1 MLKSFKIYTCTNGSL
16 GLHLSRAPWD
26 PYPWVSSIQ
35 KDSNSYKA
43 GLRIGDC
50 LLELNGNDVLGLKI
64 SEIAA
69 LLKNHWLNESSNY
82 VSVVIWRKKAKDNSD
97 TEGEGEDDDEDEEN
111 NAHNINQQSLQKFA
125 TCLQHIAQLLE
136 CPVCL
141 EVVKPPGWQCC
152 NGHVLCNNCRSRS
165 EKCPVCRVP
174 LGPRG
179 RCLLSDKLFTLLADS
194 FPCDGV
200 RNSNKNSPK
209 DRRKC
214 TTEFHNQPKLAIESK
229 QQQCQDEV
237 KAKKDLDIK
246 KTEHDSILSSLRMGR
261 RRRTKT
267 KKEETENNAN
277 EQEEEGQQ
285 ENKRPHHSMA
295 LQQQQQGATN
305 AVVNVS
311 VNTDDANNI
320 NRKSSQDYRDGV
332 ATAATRTAGVTSMT
346 VQVPVRFIVENNI
359 TTFGSSSN
367 ELAVQD
373 AIPTAAATVAEKC
386 HCRECYKPD
395 KVAIVNNVPTTT
407 TTTTTLNKY
416 ILRVYEEALL
426 HHQHKPRQYYQCPT
440 GKLCCLQQ
448 NVMPQADASEVVA
461 STRQQQLQMTNGNL
475 LTEQTTVAAA
485 DNTSNTSITTK
496 ILHNEWQLLTHLTQ
510 DHQLAVNQYYAEFG
524 QRINVRPDARQQ
536 SIICL
541 NLRSNES
548 TSHTTTTTAQMEKFF
563 VAFVPMSDNAANV
576 LATSSHAN
584 HKSSLENS
592 NSLNVT
598 TTAATTTTTTSKVA
612 IFIWH
617 MNPLQ
622 LQGNDHVSRG
632 QESYSNQFSNA
643 GDDDEVSNFDAIIE
657 NPKTGIKWFGPA
669 HCLTTPWSHIYRK
682 QHFFMHETVIE
693 EGPNGNGCGSGDSFV
708 IVIKRKS

>member
-69 LLKNHWLNESSNY
+69 LLKNHWLNESSNH

-97 TEGEGEDDDEDEEN
+97 TEEDDDEDEEN
-111 NAHNINQQSLQKFA
+111 NA
-125 TCLQHIAQLLE
+125 
-136 CPVCL
+136 
-141 EVVKPPGWQCC
+141 VVKPPGWQCC

-200 RNSNKNSPK
+200 RNNKSSPK

-214 TTEFHNQPKLAIESK
+214 STEFHNQPKLAIESK
-229 QQQCQDEV
+229 QQQQCQDEDEV
-237 KAKKDLDIK
+237 KAKDIK

-267 KKEETENNAN
+267 KKVEETESNV
-277 EQEEEGQQ
+277 EEEGRQ
-285 ENKRPHHSMA
+285 ENKRPHHSMVG
-295 LQQQQQGATN
+295 QQQQQQHQHQGLFEATN
-305 AVVNVS
+305 AVVVNVS
-311 VNTDDANNI
+311 VVNTELGNNNSNNNI
-320 NRKSSQDYRDGV
+320 SSRKSSQDYRDGV
-332 ATAATRTAGVTSMT
+332 TTTATSMT
-346 VQVPVRFIVENNI
+346 VQVPVRSIVEKHP
-359 TTFGSSSN
+359 TFASN
-367 ELAVQD
+367 ELAVQ
-373 AIPTAAATVAEKC
+373 TAAAAAGAKC

-395 KVAIVNNVPTTT
+395 KVAIVNNVAITTT
-407 TTTTTLNKY
+407 PTPNKY
-416 ILRVYEEALL
+416 ILRVYEEARAHQGLQKQQ
-426 HHQHKPRQYYQCPT
+426 HQHQKQYYQCPT

-448 NVMPQADASEVVA
+448 NVMPQADEATEVMA
-461 STRQQQLQMTNGNL
+461 STQQHQPGQLQQMTNGNL
-475 LTEQTTVAAA
+475 STRQTTS
-485 DNTSNTSITTK
+485 DNTPTITK

-524 QRINVRPDARQQ
+524 QRITIRHDALQQ

-541 NLRSNES
+541 NLRANES
-548 TSHTTTTTAQMEKFF
+548 ATTTTTAPAQMEKFF
-563 VAFVPMSDNAANV
+563 VAFVPMSCDNGAAGYV
-576 LATSSHAN
+576 LATSSHSN
-584 HKSSLENS
+584 HNSSLENNS
-592 NSLNVT
+592 NSLNV
-598 TTAATTTTTTSKVA
+598 ANSSNPSLATTKVA

-617 MNPLQ
+617 MNPLHQ
-622 LQGNDHVSRG
+622 QANDHLSREDASK
-632 QESYSNQFSNA
+632 QSHIDA

-657 NPKTGIKWFGPA
+657 NPKTGIKWFGRA
-669 HCLTTPWSHIYRK
+669 HCLTTPWSHIYHK
-682 QHFFMHETVIE
+682 QHFLMHQVLD
-693 EGPNGNGCGSGDSFV
+693 GVQAGGAGGDSFV
-708 IVIKRKS
+708 IVIKTKS

>member
-35 KDSNSYKA
+35 KDSNSYMA
-43 GLRIGDC
+43 GLRVGDC

-69 LLKNHWLNESSNY
+69 LLKNHWLNESSNH

-97 TEGEGEDDDEDEEN
+97 TEDDDEDEEN

-200 RNSNKNSPK
+200 RNNKNSPK

-229 QQQCQDEV
+229 QKQQQQCQDEDEV
-237 KAKKDLDIK
+237 KAKDIK

-267 KKEETENNAN
+267 KKEETENNDA
-277 EQEEEGQQ
+277 EEEGQQ

-295 LQQQQQGATN
+295 LQQALYEATN
-305 AVVNVS
+305 AAAVVNVS
-311 VNTDDANNI
+311 VNTDASNNGNNI

-332 ATAATRTAGVTSMT
+332 TTTTAATTVTSMT
-346 VQVPVRFIVENNI
+346 VQVPVRSIVEKNK
-359 TTFGSSSN
+359 TFASN
-367 ELAVQD
+367 VQD
-373 AIPTAAATVAEKC
+373 DVPAEAAANC

-395 KVAIVNNVPTTT
+395 NVALVNNVPTTRT
-407 TTTTTLNKY
+407 TTTTMPNKY
-416 ILRVYEEALL
+416 ILRVYEEAILHQQ
-426 HHQHKPRQYYQCPT
+426 HHQRQYYQCPT

-448 NVMPQADASEVVA
+448 NVMPTSVAPAADATEIVA
-461 STRQQQLQMTNGNL
+461 SAQRRQQQMTNSNL
-475 LTEQTTVAAA
+475 STKQTTA
-485 DNTSNTSITTK
+485 TTTTK

-524 QRINVRPDARQQ
+524 QRITIRHDAPQQ

-541 NLRSNES
+541 NLRSTES
-548 TSHTTTTTAQMEKFF
+548 TAQMEKFF
-563 VAFVPMSDNAANV
+563 VAFVPMSDNAARV
-576 LATSSHAN
+576 LATSNRN
-584 HKSSLENS
+584 HHSSSLENS
-592 NSLNVT
+592 NSLNT
-598 TTAATTTTTTSKVA
+598 TTSTTTTTTTSTKVA
-612 IFIWH
+612 IFVWH

-622 LQGNDHVSRG
+622 QLEGNDQLSG
-632 QESYSNQFSNA
+632 QEFSKQSHD
-643 GDDDEVSNFDAIIE
+643 GGDDEVSNFDAIIE
-657 NPKTGIKWFGPA
+657 NPKTGIKWFGRA
-669 HCLTTPWSHIYRK
+669 HCLTTPWSHIYHK
-682 QHFFMHETVIE
+682 QHFLMHEVIE
-693 EGPNGNGCGSGDSFV
+693 GQHGATVQGGSAVGDSFV
-708 IVIKRKS
+708 IVIKSKS